1 MTNDLARR
9 VAQHKD
15 NEFPGFSSDYKCRR
29 LVWYEQFRYVNH
41 AIDREKQIKRW
52 RRDKKLALIQEMN
65 PAWVDL
71 SKGWFN

>member
-1 MTNDLARR
+1 M
-9 VAQHKD
+9 
-15 NEFPGFSSDYKCRR
+15 SSSG
-29 LVWYEQFRYVNH
+29 WYEHFKYVNN

-71 SKGWFN
+71 SEEWFE